1 MSSAEARHLS
11 RLLGDPPGAPGIEA
25 AGLVAR
31 VRADPHAVA
40 DGLVT
45 EALASDDVTSAAA
58 ALAFIEERLSEL
70 AALLPADL
78 RSAIGRQ
85 AEAEVRRRV
94 PG

>member
-1 MSSAEARHLS
+1 MSSAEARRLS
-11 RLLGDPPGAPGIEA
+11 RLLGDPAGAPAPDA

-31 VRADPHAVA
+31 VRADLATVA
-40 DGLVT
+40 DGLVA

-58 ALAFIEERLSEL
+58 AVAFIEERLAEL
-70 AALLPADL
+70 AALLPPDI
-78 RSAIGRQ
+78 RTEMGRR

>member
-1 MSSAEARHLS
+1 MSSAEARRLS
-11 RLLGDPPGAPGIEA
+11 RLLGDPPGAPVVEA

-31 VRADPHAVA
+31 VRANPATVA
-40 DGLVT
+40 DGLVA

-70 AALLPADL
+70 ATLLPSDL
-78 RSAIGRQ
+78 RTEIGRQ

>member
-1 MSSAEARHLS
+1 M
-11 RLLGDPPGAPGIEA
+11 I
-25 AGLVAR
+25 AR
-31 VRADPHAVA
+31 VRADPNAVA
-40 DGLVT
+40 DGLVA

-70 AALLPADL
+70 AALLPEDL
-78 RSAIGRQ
+78 RAAIGRQ

>member
-1 MSSAEARHLS
+1 M
-11 RLLGDPPGAPGIEA
+11 
-25 AGLVAR
+25 VAR

-70 AALLPADL
+70 APLLPADL

-94 PG
+94 PD